1 MADRNIDIRIRA
13 NSNAA
18 GEIDKT
24 NRSLDNLDKS
34 QGKAAK
40 SAKASKEA
48 SVSAGQ
54 GFASVGQA
62 ASVAASGGLGPLSAA
77 LGGLSQQL
85 PSLAAAAGPIGL
97 VIAAFT
103 AWKSAIDAVIKAGED
118 LRANITDIQLGNAES
133 GVRRLNESYKELTG
147 QLSAAA
153 AELSRFYNAQSAGD
167 DAVKR
172 AELAKLELE
181 YAERKAALDPSDTF
195 GSRRLDLDISQR
207 KAAIEEA
214 ASARALQRE
223 QTAISQQTD
232 LTRTEFVAAQSQQS
246 ALADKAAELLAQQA
260 LISERARNKAAGK
273 WTSAGREEV
282 WTAANKDL
290 ARVAAELAKV
300 RSEMA
305 AAAKAQEQAAGQLA
319 TLASARDINRLNQ
332 STAEITSAAR
342 RQGFSNQSADI
353 YRSQQSIYST
363 QLEQAQTQ
371 QSGISSRLAEL
382 RAASV
387 KEQGDVRRARN
398 FGASEE
404 QMRKE
409 LEEARKAADAVRQ
422 YSAENAAT
430 MRELTR
436 TINQAREALRNLPK
450 N

>member
-48 SVSAGQ
+48 CVSAGQ

-103 AWKSAIDAVIKAGED
+103 AWKSAIDAVRTAAENVQKE
-118 LRANITDIQLGNAES
+118 ITGIQLGNMQS
-133 GVRRLNESYKELTG
+133 GVRRLNESYKELTD
-147 QLSAAA
+147 QLSAAS
-153 AELSRFYNAQSAGD
+153 AELSRFYNAESAGA

-172 AELAKLELE
+172 AELAKLELQA
-181 YAERKAALDPSDTF
+181 AEARAKLDPGDEF
-195 GSRRLDLDISQR
+195 AARRLELDVARQ

-214 ASARALQRE
+214 ASARALKRE
-223 QTAISQQTD
+223 QTAILQQTD
-232 LTRTEFVAAQSQQS
+232 LTRTEYGAAQAQQT
-246 ALADKAAELLAQQA
+246 ALADKAAQIMAKIVQVNEQA
-260 LISERARNKAAGK
+260 RAKADADEWGFRKKEIWAGANQ
-273 WTSAGREEV
+273 TTAGY
-282 WTAANKDL
+282 AS
-290 ARVAAELAKV
+290 ELAKV
-300 RSEMA
+300 RAEMA
-305 AAAKAQEQAAGQLA
+305 AAAKAQERAAGELA

-387 KEQGDVRRARN
+387 KEQGDVRRALN

-409 LEEARKAADAVRQ
+409 REEMRKAADAVRQ